1 MRGSNLTCRSQD
13 QLVNTQIISYGSK
26 NLSFFILFPG
36 TIWISEVLIFTFSA
50 TVVLTLEDLRYVETG
65 ELNGIMYLG
74 DQQPA
79 EAKFYVSV
87 FYSMPK

>member
-1 MRGSNLTCRSQD
+1 MG
-13 QLVNTQIISYGSK
+13 Y
-26 NLSFFILFPG
+26 LFPG

>member
-1 MRGSNLTCRSQD
+1 MGAKICL
-13 QLVNTQIISYGSK
+13 
-26 NLSFFILFPG
+26 FFILFPG
-36 TIWISEVLIFTFSA
+36 TIWISEVLTFTFSA

>member
-1 MRGSNLTCRSQD
+1 MGAKICL
-13 QLVNTQIISYGSK
+13 
-26 NLSFFILFPG
+26 FFILFPG

>member
-13 QLVNTQIISYGSK
+13 QLVNTQVISYGSK
-26 NLSFFILFPG
+26 NLFVFYSFSGNYLDIRSPY
-36 TIWISEVLIFTFSA
+36 FTFSA